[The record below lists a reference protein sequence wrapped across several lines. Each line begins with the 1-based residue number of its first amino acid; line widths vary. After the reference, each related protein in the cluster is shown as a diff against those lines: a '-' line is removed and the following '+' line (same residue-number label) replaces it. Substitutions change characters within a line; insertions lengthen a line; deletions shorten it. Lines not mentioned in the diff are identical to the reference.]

1 MGNNNPPSTGWVER
15 TLVPFGA
22 NGAKSNNNPPSTGW
36 VERGELLEV
45 VGEGTVTTTLL
56 VQGGLKVHGDRINQ
70 YPNYCNNNPPSTG
83 WVERLLIMDFQM

>member
-1 MGNNNPPSTGWVER
+1 MGNNNPPSTGWVESCPAHAP
-15 TLVPFGA
+15 VA
-22 NGAKSNNNPPSTGW
+22 EA
-36 VERGELLEV
+36 
-45 VGEGTVTTTLL
+45 GTVTTTLL

>member
-1 MGNNNPPSTGWVER
+1 MLPIVVG
-15 TLVPFGA
+15 FC
-22 NGAKSNNNPPSTGW
+22 NNNPPSTGW